1 MAKPKF
7 ATKAEEER
15 ARQDAAIER
24 AKRASQDD
32 AKATEEEKSEP
43 EKKSVGFLASLDTDG
58 DGKVS
63 ASEMLAGGS
72 RALRSAGSA
81 ISAAS
86 GMDLDGDG
94 VVTAAEVAEAARI
107 QKEKAY
113 QAYQATRN
121 ELNTW
126 NDLRRSGDYDELL
139 DRMGNKLYSVK
150 DAMSR
155 RLEKLAKDDDSYG
168 SEETVDAPLFE
179 PLDKA
184 FHVPEGSA
192 ETIARPGLRA
202 THRVSRCHRQGESP
216 AKRKIAEGR
225 YTNHE
230 TDAKG
235 PRWYIENR

>member
-1 MAKPKF
+1 MPVIKYKTKEEELQARVDAMAKPKF
-7 ATKAEEER
+7 ATKAER
-15 ARQDAAIER
+15 RGQDAAIER

-32 AKATEEEKSEP
+32 VKATEEEKSEP

-72 RALRSAGSA
+72 RVLKSAGSA

-126 NDLRRSGDYDELL
+126 NELEVRHYDELL
-139 DRMGNKLYSVK
+139 DRMGNKL
-150 DAMSR
+150 
-155 RLEKLAKDDDSYG
+155 
-168 SEETVDAPLFE
+168 
-179 PLDKA
+179 
-184 FHVPEGSA
+184 
-192 ETIARPGLRA
+192 
-202 THRVSRCHRQGESP
+202 
-216 AKRKIAEGR
+216 
-225 YTNHE
+225 
-230 TDAKG
+230 
-235 PRWYIENR
+235 

>member
-1 MAKPKF
+1 MPVIKYKTKEEELQARVDAMAKPKF

-72 RALRSAGSA
+72 RVLKSAGSA

-107 QKEKAY
+107 QK
-113 QAYQATRN
+113 
-121 ELNTW
+121 
-126 NDLRRSGDYDELL
+126 
-139 DRMGNKLYSVK
+139 
-150 DAMSR
+150 
-155 RLEKLAKDDDSYG
+155 
-168 SEETVDAPLFE
+168 
-179 PLDKA
+179 
-184 FHVPEGSA
+184 
-192 ETIARPGLRA
+192 
-202 THRVSRCHRQGESP
+202 
-216 AKRKIAEGR
+216 
-225 YTNHE
+225 
-230 TDAKG
+230 
-235 PRWYIENR
+235 